1 MTGETI
7 LEAGSKYLGVPYVW
21 GGEDRRGMDC
31 SGFVYRTLRDV
42 GFSISRLTAQ
52 MYYNTLGDHITLDK
66 ALPGD
71 LLFFGTSKNHITHI
85 AFNMDGTNMLES
97 GGGGS
102 SNGYSNPGEG
112 VRIRKIRNDLVGV
125 NRIVDG
131 RTTSSGY
138 TFNTSLVKK
147 GSKGID
153 VLLLQEILKARGY
166 YGGELDSDFGE
177 GLENALK
184 YYQGLRIAMG
194 ADMGCGKI
202 ADGICGAKTWS
213 DLLAT

>member
-1 MTGETI
+1 MNGETI
-7 LEAGSKYLGVPYVW
+7 IEAGSKYLGVPYVW
-21 GGEDRRGMDC
+21 GGEDTRGMDC

-52 MYYNTLGDHITLDK
+52 MYYNTLGTHTTLSN

-71 LLFFGTSKNHITHI
+71 LLFFGTSTRNITHI
-85 AFNMDGTNMLES
+85 AFNMDGVNMLES

-102 SNGYSNPGEG
+102 NNGYNNPGEG
-112 VRIRKIRNDLVGV
+112 VRIRKIRSDLVGV
-125 NRIVDG
+125 NKIVDG
-131 RTTSSGY
+131 KTTSTGY

-147 GSKGID
+147 GSTGID
-153 VLLLQEILKARGY
+153 VLLLQEIMKARGY
-166 YGGELDSDFGE
+166 YGGDLNSVFDE

-194 ADMGCGKI
+194 ADMGCKTP
-202 ADGICGAKTWS
+202 DGICGAKTWS